1 MIRIENNTKLN
12 RKLTYQAIG
21 KIIDKYINDEKLETH
36 YVGKK
41 DKMYFEYG
49 EYSYKL
55 EVKYGKRDIT
65 YIFSDSKEVK

>member
-1 MIRIENNTKLN
+1 MIKIDNKTKLN
-12 RKLTYQAIG
+12 RRLSNRAIG
-21 KIIDKYINDEKLETH
+21 TIIDKYIKDEKMETH

-41 DKMYFEYG
+41 DSMYFEYG

-65 YIFSDSKEVK
+65 YIFSDSKEDK